1 MSRKGTQRGA
11 GGELMARRFVKI
23 WKKLNKLVRG
33 KLEIIHVYLTPKG
46 SPSHTKVGTM
56 DGNMSVI
63 VIPGHT
69 EMYIPVER
77 AALEEGIPRDS
88 QECSVQVKIED
99 VIRAMNFYD
108 VHVGCEEKAEKAW
121 KKMLPKGFSQTSN
134 NIRKILGNPPRSKR
148 ETELEEN
155 IKKLERKNDTLE
167 RRANNH
173 AGQII
178 EMQMAGLI
186 PMFEEPPF
194 KIEYVDRIHYG
205 CDWLIQYWEG
215 DILNRC
221 WIESNLSRTSRKPRF
236 TENETKYFDAGIE
249 GRIKDHYIHHY
260 VDKKGKPHYEFY
272 EDDDFEDGI
281 VF

>member
-1 MSRKGTQRGA
+1 VSRKGTQRGA

-33 KLEIIHVYLTPKG
+33 KIEIIHVYLTPKG

-108 VHVGCEEKAEKAW
+108 VHVGCDEKVEKTW

-167 RRANNH
+167 RRANNK
-173 AGQII
+173 AGAII
-178 EMQMAGLI
+178 ELQIAGLI
-186 PMFEEPPF
+186 PMFEEPP
-194 KIEYVDRIHYG
+194 ISLENIHRINFC
-205 CDWLIQYWEG
+205 CDWLSMTWDG
-215 DILNRC
+215 DTFHRY
-221 WIESNLSRTSRKPRF
+221 WIESNLSRTGNKATM
-236 TENETKYFDAGIE
+236 TENEENYFSAALD
-249 GRIKDHYIHHY
+249 GRIVDHYVHHW
-260 VDKKGKPHYEFY
+260 VDKNGETHWEF
-272 EDDDFEDGI
+272 FEDGI